1 MMTVN
6 LREAILA
13 KAIEVG
19 TKAREKYGNQVQDW
33 MLVEECSELLTAL
46 ARRER
51 GRGTQAQVDEEI
63 ADVLF
68 VCLGALSPDV
78 LAVLMTKIERLE
90 ARL

>member
-1 MMTVN
+1 VSD
-6 LREAILA
+6 AILA

-19 TKAREKYGNQVQDW
+19 TRAREKFGNQVQDW
-33 MLVEECSELLTAL
+33 MIIEECSELLTAL

-51 GRGTQAQVDEEI
+51 GRGTEAQVDEEI
-63 ADVLF
+63 ADVLL

-78 LAVLMTKIERLE
+78 LAVLMTKIDRLE